1 MKNSGVKVWLGRQI
15 QTIGGGSLYTT
26 GGKKRIQKTL
36 LQKLYMKEIR
46 LGARSIYA
54 TAVVV
59 VFGTGYA

>member
-1 MKNSGVKVWLGRQI
+1 MAGTSNTNHRGWI
-15 QTIGGGSLYTT
+15 SLYH
-26 GGKKRIQKTL
+26 GRKKKIQKTL

-46 LGARSIYA
+46 LGTRSIYA